1 MKAALDAR
9 EAFAAVVDTG
19 SITAGAQSL
28 DLTVSATSRSPAR
41 FEEKLKTT
49 LPCRTRRRLE
59 LTEEGRAFLR
69 DARDPSRMM
78 RLEIPASCSLPSA
91 IARAI
96 RACNSRVQLACLR
109 QIVQMDVKHEV
120 KASG

>member
-69 DARDPSRMM
+69 EGPATVRWPRCRGTATCPNPNARRRTADRIQSSPPWHRYLID
-78 RLEIPASCSLPSA
+78 R
-91 IARAI
+91 
-96 RACNSRVQLACLR
+96 
-109 QIVQMDVKHEV
+109 
-120 KASG
+120 